1 MSLRSHD
8 NQHIAGFI
16 SEIEIDLSP
25 PSGIG
30 LKVIDIHCS
39 PSLPWILAVGIC
51 PPLEQ
56 NPEINT
62 VLHSYL
68 FYLTVLAIEI
78 LKCIKK

>member
-1 MSLRSHD
+1 MRSHD
-8 NQHIAGFI
+8 NQNIAGFI
-16 SEIEIDLSP
+16 SEIEIDLP
-25 PSGIG
+25 PSSGIG
-30 LKVIDIHCS
+30 LKVIDMHCS
-39 PSLPWILAVGIC
+39 PFPTLDFGSRHL